1 MPLLGF
7 ALAVAFVPGWY
18 GAATTPRW
26 ALIAVAVPLI
36 LLFTRP
42 QRHITAAHAFG
53 LAVIGWAAV
62 SMIWTANVYDGFD
75 QLLQYLFLAGVFVL
89 GARTAD
95 LKPVMIG
102 FTWGIAVSSAIA
114 LVQWLGHWGWI
125 VWPHGY
131 APSGLFINE
140 NYLAEPAALCLV
152 AVVAYRQWYLIPL
165 LLPSLVF
172 TNSRSAVAGIAG
184 AAAVWAW
191 RWLRYWTFP
200 LAAFLLAILVLSSL
214 KPHAT
219 TYERLDI
226 WQDTV
231 TQITLFGHGLGS
243 FSTLF
248 PNFTKTIEI
257 LAQRPENAHNDFL
270 EVAFELGLVGFA
282 ALVGLC
288 FVAIRGSEGTARYLV
303 VAFLTMCFFDQASHL
318 PASAFVGALALGH
331 LARDRRSLRDS
342 LMSGRISLQH
352 WFRRAPSW
360 AGGGLVAAR

>member
-62 SMIWTANVYDGFD
+62 SLTWTANVYDGFD

-95 LKPVMIG
+95 LKPVMTG

-165 LLPSLVF
+165 LLPVF
-172 TNSRSAVAGIAG
+172 RIHQFTFRGC
-184 AAAVWAW
+184 
-191 RWLRYWTFP
+191 RYSGSGCGMGLA
-200 LAAFLLAILVLSSL
+200 LAAILDV
-214 KPHAT
+214 PACG
-219 TYERLDI
+219 
-226 WQDTV
+226 V
-231 TQITLFGHGLGS
+231 PACNPG
-243 FSTLF
+243 
-248 PNFTKTIEI
+248 
-257 LAQRPENAHNDFL
+257 AQQP
-270 EVAFELGLVGFA
+270 
-282 ALVGLC
+282 
-288 FVAIRGSEGTARYLV
+288 
-303 VAFLTMCFFDQASHL
+303 Q
-318 PASAFVGALALGH
+318 
-331 LARDRRSLRDS
+331 
-342 LMSGRISLQH
+342 
-352 WFRRAPSW
+352 
-360 AGGGLVAAR
+360 AARHHL